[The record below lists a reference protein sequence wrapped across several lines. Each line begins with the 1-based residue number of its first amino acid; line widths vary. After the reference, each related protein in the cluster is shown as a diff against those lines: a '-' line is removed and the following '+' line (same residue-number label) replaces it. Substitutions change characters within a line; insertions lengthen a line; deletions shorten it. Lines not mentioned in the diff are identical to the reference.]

1 MGVATNNTAGAGEP
15 DRLPSEVTQLLIS
28 WSSGDRLALDRLA
41 PLVEHELRRIAQLYL
56 KREASGHT
64 LQPTALVNE
73 AYLRLIEW
81 RSVDWQGRAHFFAVA
96 ARMMR
101 NILVT
106 HAIARRREKRGG
118 GAVLVTLDPAHALT
132 AERTSDLLAL
142 DEALNKLAKFDE
154 RKCQIVELR
163 FFGGLNEEE
172 TAEILQT
179 SVRTVQREWSLARAW
194 LFRELKQ

>member
-1 MGVATNNTAGAGEP
+1 MRVATKNTAEAGEWH
-15 DRLPSEVTQLLIS
+15 RSPSEVTQLLLS
-28 WSSGDRLALDRLA
+28 WSSGDRMA
-41 PLVEHELRRIAQLYL
+41 PLVEQELRRIAQLYL

-73 AYLRLIEW
+73 AYLWLIEW
-81 RSVDWQGRAHFFAVA
+81 DRSTGKDALIFFAVA

-106 HAIARRREKRGG
+106 HAIGRRREKRGA
-118 GAVLVTLDPAHALT
+118 GAVLVTLEPAHAVT
-132 AERTSDLLAL
+132 PGRTSDILAL

-163 FFGGLNEEE
+163 FFGGLSEEE
-172 TAEILQT
+172 TAEVLQT
-179 SVRTVQREWSLARAW
+179 SLRTVQREWSLARAW
-194 LFRELKQ
+194 LFRELK